1 MSCHKIFTITEGGW
15 ELFRLAGISKD
26 TLYSLKRIIDLEF
39 IGKASYLDKLKET
52 IGAEQT
58 EHDQDLFLKFA
69 FQKEIT
75 NKELHQLQEARSKY
89 YSCFISYSHEDKEFA
104 EKLYNDLKQCD
115 IKCWFDRKAMKSG
128 DDISAKVGEAI
139 ISFDKILVIISQNS
153 LKSLWVFK
161 EITLAENKARESR
174 GPVLMPI
181 KIDNHIVEVDNVMT
195 SMFKPQI
202 HIGNFCDWED
212 PKNYQKSLDQLLK
225 SLER

>member
-1 MSCHKIFTITEGGW
+1 MSRHKIFTITEGGW
-15 ELFRLAGISKD
+15 DLFRLAGLSKD
-26 TLYSLKRIIDLEF
+26 TLDSLKRIIDLEF

-52 IGAEQT
+52 IGTEQT

-75 NKELHQLQEARSKY
+75 NKELQKLQEARSKY
-89 YSCFISYSHEDKEFA
+89 YSSFISYSHKDKEFA
-104 EKLYNDLKQCD
+104 EKLYNDLMQCD
-115 IKCWFDRKAMKSG
+115 IKCWFDRKTMKSG

-139 ISFDKILVIISQNS
+139 VSFDKILVIISQHS
-153 LKSLWVFK
+153 LESLWVFK
-161 EITLAENKARESR
+161 EITLAENKARESVV
-174 GPVLMPI
+174 PVLLPI
-181 KIDNHIVEVDNVMT
+181 KIDNHIEEVDNVMT